1 MITIDFYK
9 QKLNK
14 YLIIIIG
21 YSFYFLT
28 MLFPFF
34 NNILLNSYPKIY
46 PIIFI
51 KCFGII
57 LCYWGYF
64 LIIFGIMLIKDI
76 CHRIKNESTY
86 MAKFP
91 FKKEFTMIF
100 ISLFSSF
107 FFINET
113 VQQFSFFT
121 FFLN

>member
-64 LIIFGIMLIKDI
+64 LIIFGIMLI
-76 CHRIKNESTY
+76 
-86 MAKFP
+86 
-91 FKKEFTMIF
+91 
-100 ISLFSSF
+100 L
-107 FFINET
+107 
-113 VQQFSFFT
+113 
-121 FFLN
+121 